1 MKRLVV
7 LATLLVGGP
16 ALAYVIPAD
25 SVFARFA
32 AKQALEKIDGAPLA
46 GRARLFV
53 NGEEKR
59 GQAQV
64 LVDAPGQCV
73 LSLELPETMAK
84 ATLAKGQVTTDGAD
98 VPALEAL
105 AALGCPLT
113 TLKATPAQDAEAR
126 LRRMAST
133 LGINTKVVSLRQFD
147 GRPAWVV
154 GAKPLDVSSPQIWF
168 EKESNRP
175 VRIIAVHD
183 GVTWDVRFAGVR
195 SLATGRRHPR
205 VAEVWQGDRQVL
217 SLRLMTAVDTA
228 PVAEEAADEEEAPPE
243 E

>member
-46 GRARLFV
+46 GRARLQV
-53 NGEEKR
+53 DGEEKR
-59 GQAQV
+59 GQTRV
-64 LVDAPGQCV
+64 LVDAPGHCE
-73 LSLELPETMAK
+73 LSLELPDTMAK
-84 ATLAKGQVTTDGAD
+84 ATLAKGHVTTDGDD

-113 TLKATPAQDAEAR
+113 TLKATPAQDAETR
-126 LRRMAST
+126 LRRMAGA
-133 LGINTKVVSLRQFD
+133 LGVNTKVVSLRQLD

-154 GAKPLDVSSPQIWF
+154 GAKPLDEKSPQLWF
-168 EKESNRP
+168 DKASNRP
-175 VRIIAVHD
+175 VRVIAVHD
-183 GVTWDVRFAGVR
+183 GATWDVRFAGLR

-205 VAEVWQGDRQVL
+205 VAEVWQGGKQVL
-217 SLRLMTAVDTA
+217 SLRLMTAVDDA
-228 PVAEEAADEEEAPPE
+228 PVADEAADEEEATPE